1 MTSCLILDLRGKSH
15 ALLMVRI
22 KTVKTLKIGPEKTI
36 PCLGLSEW
44 RNHDSD
50 SQKLGFPL

>member
-15 ALLMVRI
+15 ALLMARI